1 MNSLINDLQLNQ
13 INASRFNEI
22 DTNYKGVKSTYSM
35 KPNSLNSPF
44 MNRNPQPINVT
55 NIPRITE
62 YAVIDEINCDHD
74 LGDYASDGGDG
85 IKLIDWLVKR
95 KPIILLSCIP

>member
-13 INASRFNEI
+13 INASRFNEV

-44 MNRNPQPINVT
+44 MNRNPQTINVT

-62 YAVIDEINCDHD
+62 RKTVLPYHTQT
-74 LGDYASDGGDG
+74 
-85 IKLIDWLVKR
+85 KR
-95 KPIILLSCIP
+95 KSNYNSEGLYPLEIFNTPFSSSIFKSV